1 VFSNRANAFCKLMA
15 WEQALKDC
23 DEAIR
28 LDKDFVKP
36 YIRKGKIYQ
45 ALQQYHKALQCYRHA
60 AKMDPK
66 NNDLLSAKQEL
77 MMAVHKRNSSGEIDD
92 KVRQRALE
100 DPDVQ
105 AALND
110 AEVSSV
116 LVQAKSG
123 DPSILFKA
131 MRDRPHI
138 AEKIE
143 TLMAAGV
150 LQVQ

>member
-1 VFSNRANAFCKLMA
+1 MA

-23 DEAIR
+23 DEAIK
-28 LDKDFVKP
+28 LDSNFVKP
-36 YIRKGKIYQ
+36 WVRKGKIFQ
-45 ALQQYHKALQCYRHA
+45 AIQQYHKALNAYRQA
-60 AKMDPK
+60 AKIEPQ
-66 NNDLLSAKQEL
+66 NNDLLTAKQEL
-77 MMAVHKRNSSGEIDD
+77 MHAIQKRNSSSEIDE
-92 KVRQRALE
+92 KARQRALE

-116 LVQAKSG
+116 LVQARSG
-123 DPSILFKA
+123 DPTILFKA
-131 MRDRPHI
+131 MRDRPQI